1 MKTRLIPSLDG
12 GLYQYD
18 GDSIEAVPLTAETL
32 LSSSFKMTEDI
43 TMIGGKDIL
52 SYGIDPVSGQVWESH
67 HLDEYFLIYIVLILD
82 TQTIQGNIFFCFL
95 DEFYLFI

>member
-18 GDSIEAVPLTAETL
+18 GDSIEAIPLTAETL

-43 TMIGGKDIL
+43 TMIGGKDIV
-52 SYGIDPVSGQVWESH
+52 SYGIDPLSGQVNH
-67 HLDEYFLIYIVLILD
+67 
-82 TQTIQGNIFFCFL
+82 C
-95 DEFYLFI
+95 